1 MEKDSI
7 HVFAT
12 DYESCEGLMCVVEED
27 EMLYDI
33 KKLLGDYYYATFGI
47 DGKSLNI
54 YFNMG
59 KKFMVTVKEIKTA
72 V

>member
-27 EMLYDI
+27 EMLTYL
-33 KKLLGDYYYATFGI
+33 KMFLGYFYHPTCVI
-47 DGKSLNI
+47 DVKPLNI
-54 YFNMG
+54 SFNTG
-59 KKFMVTVKEIKTA
+59 QKLIVPVK
-72 V
+72 